1 MSEAIERLEE
11 RDYVVKTEYTYY
23 IADDGDEVAV
33 EVWHDLD
40 GLQKL
45 FERVLGPT
53 VSEKAVRK
61 HTEKTALAVRKTT
74 TNLTDLPLND
84 G

>member
-11 RDYVVKTEYTYY
+11 RDYVVKTEYTRYVP
-23 IADDGDEVAV
+23 DDGGEVAV

-61 HTEKTALAVRKTT
+61 HAEKTALAVRKTT
-74 TNLTDLPLND
+74 IDITKEFK
-84 G
+84 